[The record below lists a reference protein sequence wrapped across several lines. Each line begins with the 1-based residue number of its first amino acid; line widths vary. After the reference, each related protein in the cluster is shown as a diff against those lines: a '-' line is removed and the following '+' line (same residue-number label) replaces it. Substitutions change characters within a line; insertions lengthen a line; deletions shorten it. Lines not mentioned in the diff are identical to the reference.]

1 LRYCAGFSAV
11 DAAQFDFWEDSS
23 VTWGEFKRAVEDR
36 GVKDED
42 EIKYIDTYA
51 RRPDE
56 IEVWRNE
63 RGHVEIC

>member
-1 LRYCAGFSAV
+1 M
-11 DAAQFDFWEDSS
+11 
-23 VTWGEFKRAVEDR
+23 TWREFKRAVEDR